1 MNFMPGRDPEKRFKV
16 KTPYQ
21 TLTTLLKEMGG
32 VLVAFSGG
40 VDSSLLLAAARDAL
54 GGCVLA
60 VTAVSAAFP
69 AGDFEFARRIAARL
83 GVRWITLET
92 DELDDPEFRANP
104 PNRCYFCKRKL
115 FAALLEKARNEALPF
130 VIEGTNADD
139 LSDFRPGLAALRE
152 LGVRS
157 PFVEVGIG
165 KQEVRRV
172 AKDLGLEN
180 WDKPSSACLASRIPY
195 GEEITRERL
204 DRIAKAEASIRELG
218 FRQVRVRDH
227 HLLARIEL
235 LSDDLDRVPAPPM
248 RAAMVEACK
257 RAGYTYVT
265 LDLEGYRTG
274 SLNETLMNEDQHENS
289 TPAG

>member
-204 DRIAKAEASIRELG
+204 DRIAKAEASIQELG

-248 RAAMVEACK
+248 RAAMVDACK

-274 SLNETLMNEDQHENS
+274 SLNETLINEDQHENS

>member
-1 MNFMPGRDPEKRFKV
+1 MIYVPWRDRKGRFEV

-21 TLTTLLKEMGG
+21 TLTTRLKEMGG

-40 VDSSLLLAAARDAL
+40 VDSSLLLAAAQDAL
-54 GGCVLA
+54 GDSVLA
-60 VTAVSAAFP
+60 VTAVSATFP
-69 AGDFEFARRIAARL
+69 GTDFEFARRIASRL

-115 FAALLEKARNEALPF
+115 FAVLLEKARNEALPF

-157 PFVEVGIG
+157 PFVELGIG
-165 KQEVRRV
+165 KQEIRRL
-172 AKDLGLEN
+172 AKEQELEN

-204 DRIAKAEASIRELG
+204 GRIAKAEASIQELG

-235 LSDDLDRVPAPPM
+235 VPEDLDRAFVPHL
-248 RAAMVEACK
+248 RAVMVEACK

-274 SLNETLMNEDQHENS
+274 SLNETLS
-289 TPAG
+289 TVSQK